1 MVLTW
6 RKRCVDGFFKYL
18 AIEGDEFSVLSV
30 GGEGGFIDN
39 GVDKFVYSIMFVCS

>member
-18 AIEGDEFSVLSV
+18 AIEGDEFSDLSV
-30 GGEGGFIDN
+30 EER
-39 GVDKFVYSIMFVCS
+39 VDLLTMGLINLYIR

>member
-18 AIEGDEFSVLSV
+18 AIEGDEFSDLSS
-30 GGEGGFIDN
+30 EAR
-39 GVDKFVYSIMFVCS
+39 VDLLTMGLINLYIR